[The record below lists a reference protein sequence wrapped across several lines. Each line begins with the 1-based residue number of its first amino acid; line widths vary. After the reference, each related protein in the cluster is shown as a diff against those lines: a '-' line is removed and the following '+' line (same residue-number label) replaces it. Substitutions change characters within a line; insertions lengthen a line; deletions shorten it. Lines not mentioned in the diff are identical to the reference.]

1 MTNVHVDI
9 NTLKYILFEK
19 NHSDSTKKFSET
31 DIIKILQFL
40 IDNIFVVW
48 WAWFSTDRKHSYEY
62 EYWLGSPSRRL
73 VSLFVRDILH
83 TGAFEEIRKKEWVSY
98 CCLTP
103 IQQFFSYIMARTSR
117 FSMRWW
123 WGPLCTRPTRG
134 VRFL

>member
-9 NTLKYILFEK
+9 NTLRYILFWKK

-31 DIIKILQFL
+31 DIIKIP
-40 IDNIFVVW
+40 
-48 WAWFSTDRKHSYEY
+48 FSFWLTTYLLFGGHYSYEY